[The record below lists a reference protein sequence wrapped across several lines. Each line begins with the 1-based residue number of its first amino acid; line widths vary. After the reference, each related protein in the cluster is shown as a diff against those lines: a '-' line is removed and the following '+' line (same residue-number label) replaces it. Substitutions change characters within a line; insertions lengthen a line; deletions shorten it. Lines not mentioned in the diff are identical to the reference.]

1 MKQATKMVLGA
12 AAIVAVSAGVAGVTT
27 YSMLKP
33 EPNKSVAFNDV
44 FQQNPNT
51 RLAALD
57 ATQMQPVDLTQAAE
71 NSVHAVVHIKSTQE
85 SKTQTVT
92 VRDPFY
98 DFFGDIFGN
107 GRGGGQQR
115 QVQTPERVGFGSG
128 VIISKDGYIV
138 TNNHVID
145 NADVISVKLNDG
157 REYKGR
163 VIGTDP
169 STDLALVKI
178 EADELPTIPVGD
190 SEALKVGEWVLV
202 KRILPLI
209 SNLFKQHLPQP
220 SQRSSHSSADISSS
234 FFFFQN
240 SGSICSRCSNRD

>member
-85 SKTQTVT
+85 SKLRQL
-92 VRDPFY
+92 PFVIRSMISLV
-98 DFFGDIFGN
+98 IFWEW
-107 GRGGGQQR
+107 QR
-115 QVQTPERVGFGSG
+115 RRSAASG
-128 VIISKDGYIV
+128 
-138 TNNHVID
+138 
-145 NADVISVKLNDG
+145 ADS
-157 REYKGR
+157 
-163 VIGTDP
+163 
-169 STDLALVKI
+169 
-178 EADELPTIPVGD
+178 
-190 SEALKVGEWVLV
+190 
-202 KRILPLI
+202 
-209 SNLFKQHLPQP
+209 
-220 SQRSSHSSADISSS
+220 
-234 FFFFQN
+234 
-240 SGSICSRCSNRD
+240 

>member
-92 VRDPFY
+92 VRDP
-98 DFFGDIFGN
+98 
-107 GRGGGQQR
+107 
-115 QVQTPERVGFGSG
+115 
-128 VIISKDGYIV
+128 
-138 TNNHVID
+138 
-145 NADVISVKLNDG
+145 
-157 REYKGR
+157 
-163 VIGTDP
+163 
-169 STDLALVKI
+169 
-178 EADELPTIPVGD
+178 
-190 SEALKVGEWVLV
+190 
-202 KRILPLI
+202 LI
-209 SNLFKQHLPQP
+209 SLVIFLGMAEAAV
-220 SQRSSHSSADISSS
+220 SSV
-234 FFFFQN
+234 
-240 SGSICSRCSNRD
+240 RCRLLKEWDSVPE

>member
-12 AAIVAVSAGVAGVTT
+12 AAIVAVSAGVAGVTA

-107 GRGGGQQR
+107 GRGGGSAA
-115 QVQTPERVGFGSG
+115 SG
-128 VIISKDGYIV
+128 
-138 TNNHVID
+138 
-145 NADVISVKLNDG
+145 ADS
-157 REYKGR
+157 
-163 VIGTDP
+163 
-169 STDLALVKI
+169 
-178 EADELPTIPVGD
+178 
-190 SEALKVGEWVLV
+190 
-202 KRILPLI
+202 
-209 SNLFKQHLPQP
+209 
-220 SQRSSHSSADISSS
+220 
-234 FFFFQN
+234 
-240 SGSICSRCSNRD
+240 

>member
-85 SKTQTVT
+85 SKLRQLPFVIRSMISLVIFLGMAEAAVSS
-92 VRDPFY
+92 VRCRLLKEWDS
-98 DFFGDIFGN
+98 
-107 GRGGGQQR
+107 
-115 QVQTPERVGFGSG
+115 VPE
-128 VIISKDGYIV
+128 
-138 TNNHVID
+138 
-145 NADVISVKLNDG
+145 
-157 REYKGR
+157 
-163 VIGTDP
+163 
-169 STDLALVKI
+169 
-178 EADELPTIPVGD
+178 
-190 SEALKVGEWVLV
+190 
-202 KRILPLI
+202 
-209 SNLFKQHLPQP
+209 
-220 SQRSSHSSADISSS
+220 
-234 FFFFQN
+234 
-240 SGSICSRCSNRD
+240 

>member
-12 AAIVAVSAGVAGVTT
+12 AAIVAVSAGVAGVTA

-107 GRGGGQQR
+107 GRGGRYQQ
-115 QVQTPERVGFGSG
+115 P
-128 VIISKDGYIV
+128 D
-138 TNNHVID
+138 
-145 NADVISVKLNDG
+145 
-157 REYKGR
+157 
-163 VIGTDP
+163 
-169 STDLALVKI
+169 ALCF
-178 EADELPTIPVGD
+178 P
-190 SEALKVGEWVLV
+190 
-202 KRILPLI
+202 
-209 SNLFKQHLPQP
+209 
-220 SQRSSHSSADISSS
+220 
-234 FFFFQN
+234 
-240 SGSICSRCSNRD
+240 